1 MLMVDGAV
9 EKNVVITYST
19 HPEKKTKKTCWSSM
33 LLIYN
38 NNN

>member
-19 HPEKKTKKTCWSSM
+19 NPEKKNKKNM
-33 LLIYN
+33 LEFNVVDL
-38 NNN
+38 

>member
-19 HPEKKTKKTCWSSM
+19 HPEKKNKIKHVRVQCC
-33 LLIYN
+33 
-38 NNN
+38 